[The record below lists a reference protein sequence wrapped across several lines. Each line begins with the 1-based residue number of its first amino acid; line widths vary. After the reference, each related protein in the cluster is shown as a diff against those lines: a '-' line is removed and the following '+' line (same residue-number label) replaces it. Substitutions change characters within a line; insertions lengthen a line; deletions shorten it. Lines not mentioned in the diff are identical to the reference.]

1 MGNERMGLLEESI
14 ATLRELADCFASDL
28 TGSLEP
34 SSNVVGR
41 TSKELLLSITVLLPK
56 LEAARAIFQPPRF
69 PPVRCEQC
77 DGL

>member
-1 MGNERMGLLEESI
+1 MGNDRIGLLEESI
-14 ATLRELADCFASDL
+14 ATLRGLAGTFASDL

-34 SSNVVGR
+34 SSNVVRR

-56 LEAARAIFQPPRF
+56 LEAARALFQQPRI

-77 DGL
+77 DGS